1 MQTQINKSL
10 FNRLEEDSSKKI
22 DIQINDWI
30 HKQLRK
36 RYLMI
41 NGSCTLNP
49 TIQNQKK
56 CIATSKRRKQIIPQ
70 E

>member
-1 MQTQINKSL
+1 MQTQINRSL
-10 FNRLEEDSSKKI
+10 FNRLEEDSSKKT

-36 RYLMI
+36 RYRMI
-41 NGSCTLNP
+41 NGSCKLNP

-56 CIATSKRRKQIIPQ
+56 CMATSKRRKQIIPQ

>member
-1 MQTQINKSL
+1 MQIQINKSL

-36 RYLMI
+36 RY
-41 NGSCTLNP
+41 
-49 TIQNQKK
+49 
-56 CIATSKRRKQIIPQ
+56 
-70 E
+70 